1 MKKSII
7 FVLTL
12 LAGITTVSAAEPET
26 QTDSVAQEQ
35 NAPKV
40 TVKKN
45 ADDANADGEK
55 VYDVNGDGEIN
66 ITDYITL
73 SNAIADPAYDSI
85 TANKFA
91 DIYDDNGDLRSI
103 YDYNNDG
110 DINSDDLSILLE
122 KIKTNK

>member
-12 LAGITTVSAAEPET
+12 LAGITTVNAAEPET

-45 ADDANADGEK
+45 ADGEK
-55 VYDVNGDGEIN
+55 KYDVNGDGKIN

-73 SNAIADPAYDSI
+73 SNAIAEPPYDSI
-85 TANKFA
+85 NADNFA
-91 DIYDDNGDLRSI
+91 DIYDDEGNFRSI

-110 DINSDDLSILLE
+110 DIDSEDLSILLE
-122 KIKTNK
+122 KIKNNK

>member
-12 LAGITTVSAAEPET
+12 LAGITTVNAAEPET

-45 ADDANADGEK
+45 ADDAK
-55 VYDVNGDGEIN
+55 VYDVNGDGKIN

-85 TANKFA
+85 TADKFA
-91 DIYDDNGDLRSI
+91 DIYDDDNNLRSI
-103 YDYNNDG
+103 YDYNNDE

-122 KIKTNK
+122 K

>member
-12 LAGITTVSAAEPET
+12 LAGITTVNAAEPET

-45 ADDANADGEK
+45 ADDAK
-55 VYDVNGDGEIN
+55 VYDVNGDGKIN

-85 TANKFA
+85 TADKFA
-91 DIYDDNGDLRSI
+91 DIYDDDNNLRSI

-122 KIKTNK
+122 KIKNNK

>member
-12 LAGITTVSAAEPET
+12 LAGITTVNAAEPET

-45 ADDANADGEK
+45 ADDAK
-55 VYDVNGDGEIN
+55 VYDVNGDGKIN

-85 TANKFA
+85 TADKFA
-91 DIYDDNGDLRSI
+91 DIYDDDNNLRSI

-110 DINSDDLSILLE
+110 DINSDDLSLLLE
-122 KIKTNK
+122 KIKNNK

>member
-12 LAGITTVSAAEPET
+12 LAGITTVNAAEPET

-45 ADDANADGEK
+45 ADDAK
-55 VYDVNGDGEIN
+55 VYDVNGDGKIN

-85 TANKFA
+85 TADKFA
-91 DIYDDNGDLRSI
+91 DIYDDDNNLRSI
-103 YDYNNDG
+103 YDYNNDE

-122 KIKTNK
+122 KIKNNK

>member
-12 LAGITTVSAAEPET
+12 LAGITTVNAAEPET

-45 ADDANADGEK
+45 ADDAK

-73 SNAIADPAYDSI
+73 SSAIGDYTSI
-85 TANKFA
+85 TANNI
-91 DIYDDNGDLRSI
+91 DIYAEIFDDEGYPRSK
-103 YDYNNDG
+103 YDYND
-110 DINSDDLSILLE
+110 DKALNSDDLSLLLE
-122 KIKTNK
+122 KIKNNK

>member
-12 LAGITTVSAAEPET
+12 LAGITTVNAAEPET

-45 ADDANADGEK
+45 ADGEK
-55 VYDVNGDGEIN
+55 KYDVNGDGKIN

-73 SNAIADPAYDSI
+73 SNAIADPPYDSI
-85 TANKFA
+85 NADNFA
-91 DIYDDNGDLRSI
+91 DIYDDEGNFRSI

-110 DINSDDLSILLE
+110 DIDSEDLSILLE
-122 KIKTNK
+122 K

>member
-12 LAGITTVSAAEPET
+12 LAGITTVNAAEPET

-45 ADDANADGEK
+45 AGEAAAGEK

-73 SNAIADPAYDSI
+73 SSAIAVPPYNSI

-91 DIYDDNGDLRSI
+91 DIYDGNGKLRLSS
-103 YDYNNDG
+103 YDYNNDKAI
-110 DINSDDLSILLE
+110 DSKDSSILLE

>member
-12 LAGITTVSAAEPET
+12 LAGVTTVNAAEPET

-45 ADDANADGEK
+45 ADDAK
-55 VYDVNGDGEIN
+55 VYDVNGDGKIN

-85 TANKFA
+85 TADKFA
-91 DIYDDNGDLRSI
+91 DIYDDDNNLRSI

-110 DINSDDLSILLE
+110 DINSDDLSLLLE
-122 KIKTNK
+122 KIKNNK

>member
-12 LAGITTVSAAEPET
+12 LSGITTVSAAEPET
-26 QTDSVAQEQ
+26 QTDSVAQAQ

-45 ADDANADGEK
+45 ADEAK

-66 ITDYITL
+66 ITDYIIL
-73 SNAIADPAYDSI
+73 SNAMAEPPYASI
-85 TANKFA
+85 TANNFA
-91 DIYDDNGDLRSI
+91 DIYDDEGNLRSI
-103 YDYNNDG
+103 YDYND
-110 DINSDDLSILLE
+110 DKEINSKDLSILLK
-122 KIKTNK
+122 KIKNNK